1 MSQED
6 FQGEK
11 YILYADDDREDQ
23 ELFTEMLKEIDA
35 KISLVC
41 VSDGE
46 DAIEFLENLEPGTT
60 FPCLVLLD
68 LNMPKLN
75 GIETLKK
82 IKNDSNYRGLPVII
96 FSTTKKDNDIDI
108 ILSLGAVDYVKKPMK
123 YTEFEN
129 VVRRFIDHCEVVP
142 QRER

>member
-1 MSQED
+1 MSQGD
-6 FQGEK
+6 LQSEK

-23 ELFTEMLKEIDA
+23 ELFIEMLKEVDA
-35 KISLVC
+35 KMSLVC

-46 DAIEFLENLEPGTT
+46 HAIEFLENLEPGAT

-68 LNMPKLN
+68 MNMPKLN

-82 IKNDSNYRGLPVII
+82 IKNNSYYHVLHVIL
-96 FSTTKKDNDIDI
+96 FSTAIKDNDIDI
-108 ILSLGAVDYVKKPMK
+108 VLSLGAVDYVKKPMK